1 MARDFAYEFYNSGAW
16 KRARAEYRK
25 QAGKM
30 CERCLVMPGEIV
42 HHKTPLTP
50 TNIKDPTI
58 ALGYDNL
65 ELVCRNCHAE
75 AHGRAK
81 RYTVDALGRVS
92 ASATSPLFGKRGGY

>member
-30 CERCLVMPGEIV
+30 CERCLVQPGEIV
-42 HHKTPLTP
+42 HHKTELTP
-50 TNIKDPTI
+50 QNINDPRI
-58 ALGYDNL
+58 ALGFDNL
-65 ELVCRNCHAE
+65 ELVCRNCHAD

-81 RYTVDALGRVS
+81 RYRVDAFGRVI
-92 ASATSPLFGKRGGY
+92 AANTSPHSGSRGGY